1 MKLLCELSKLSNL
14 NAFIHRILWEH
25 WCVYSC
31 LQIPTKENWFQYVR
45 RVNATAISGS
55 NFNQLEQAVQYN
67 YRLCK
72 WTPSFV
78 HSSVLEFIL
87 NKRFFYFSEGK
98 YFKPKLMHFQ
108 RSGLDFEGFRE
119 ILKIPFPSSSIRSV
133 LKVQQK
139 KPVIHVPPLPLQ

>member
-1 MKLLCELSKLSNL
+1 M
-14 NAFIHRILWEH
+14 
-25 WCVYSC
+25 CVRFYTNSSTG
-31 LQIPTKENWFQYVR
+31 Q
-45 RVNATAISGS
+45 
-55 NFNQLEQAVQYN
+55 NFSWREQAVQYN

-139 KPVIHVPPLPLQ
+139 KPVIHVPPPSLCSKERGGGNSPLYVFSAVKEGGKIYPCLNLKKTWI